1 MPQEIKKY
9 LIGISVFTM
18 LILGVVSTLAMF
30 MGANPEFMPEEQFQN
45 FNKTFNKYNELD
57 TNVGNLQEGLEDPEN
72 TDWGTFGVLNALIS
86 GAWQTLRLTVSSLSF
101 MTTALVGAYTTFGV
115 PLWIISILSM
125 IITIM
130 IVYAIY
136 GAVFQR

>member
-72 TDWGTFGVLNALIS
+72 TDWGTF
-86 GAWQTLRLTVSSLSF
+86 
-101 MTTALVGAYTTFGV
+101 
-115 PLWIISILSM
+115 
-125 IITIM
+125 
-130 IVYAIY
+130 
-136 GAVFQR
+136 